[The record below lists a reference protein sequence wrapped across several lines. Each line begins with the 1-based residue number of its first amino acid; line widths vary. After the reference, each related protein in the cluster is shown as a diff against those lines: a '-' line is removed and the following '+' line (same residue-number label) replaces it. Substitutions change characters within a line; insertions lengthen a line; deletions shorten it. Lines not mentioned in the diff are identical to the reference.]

1 MRKKRSVLSI
11 VVAVV
16 MTIAM
21 MPASAFA
28 STNLDGMTEMQK
40 EAVKDNYWAELNA
53 YKDPSLSEEDEKMVI
68 PTYLNSFFD
77 TSAVKWAETWIGDFQ
92 EHTLLFPHAGIRS
105 ESDNDTVKNLIE
117 NEDVALMY
125 MSLYALDKHKETPAY
140 DYWKGGKIWNPY
152 NFDLKN
158 DIIYEQVDFESEDGP
173 KVTDE
178 KVDYNIYGDLIERG
192 GSSTEVATHEIG
204 DRINLDFSVDL
215 ELCRKMLNTMLLSSI
230 NSEFPAQE
238 LMKRN
243 MPETGLMATDAE
255 LVYVLDLPKGLEND
269 GTTTFTI
276 DGLEGFSVT
285 TAEEND
291 GSRLVL
297 RVRKDQNDKGYD
309 TLKETYA
316 KIQNVH
322 AATMKIDGL
331 RVTNKAPIDTNLT
344 ATGYAYGAY
353 DQVWCS
359 DNDTI
364 INKDC
369 SAVRDNNAHQFARTP
384 SVFAAKQSASG
395 RDVTA
400 DAEKPNL
407 ITYIFKVKKSV
418 APPVAKK
425 YKLTFV
431 ANGGKKIATKSFK
444 AGTKVDLNKYST
456 RKGGNVFGGWYTD
469 KQLKKKA
476 ASVKMTKNQK
486 VYAKWH
492 VFLAKAVPK
501 AKKSMTISWKKV
513 PGAAKYV
520 VYGNRCNYGK
530 HKFDIRGKR
539 FKTVKGKTSA
549 VTVKGLRPHCCYKF
563 MVQAVD
569 KKGKVIASS
578 LSSIHNI
585 TSGGLSGYSM
595 DAIKSINAKKSI
607 TVKKGKT
614 VKMTEKVISFH
625 GRSPIQ
631 KGHAPKLRFV
641 TENEAIAKFTVKSS
655 NKAGVL
661 KGIDKGTCY
670 VYTCGVNGS
679 WVKTKVTVK

>member
-215 ELCRKMLNTMLLSSI
+215 ELCRKMLNTMLLSNI

-243 MPETGLMATDAE
+243 MPETGLWQPMRNWYMCWTCQKDWKVME
-255 LVYVLDLPKGLEND
+255 PLPLLLD
-269 GTTTFTI
+269 
-276 DGLEGFSVT
+276 
-285 TAEEND
+285 
-291 GSRLVL
+291 R
-297 RVRKDQNDKGYD
+297 
-309 TLKETYA
+309 
-316 KIQNVH
+316 
-322 AATMKIDGL
+322 
-331 RVTNKAPIDTNLT
+331 
-344 ATGYAYGAY
+344 
-353 DQVWCS
+353 
-359 DNDTI
+359 
-364 INKDC
+364 
-369 SAVRDNNAHQFARTP
+369 
-384 SVFAAKQSASG
+384 
-395 RDVTA
+395 
-400 DAEKPNL
+400 
-407 ITYIFKVKKSV
+407 KSV
-418 APPVAKK
+418 V
-425 YKLTFV
+425 
-431 ANGGKKIATKSFK
+431 
-444 AGTKVDLNKYST
+444 
-456 RKGGNVFGGWYTD
+456 
-469 KQLKKKA
+469 
-476 ASVKMTKNQK
+476 
-486 VYAKWH
+486 
-492 VFLAKAVPK
+492 
-501 AKKSMTISWKKV
+501 
-513 PGAAKYV
+513 
-520 VYGNRCNYGK
+520 
-530 HKFDIRGKR
+530 
-539 FKTVKGKTSA
+539 
-549 VTVKGLRPHCCYKF
+549 
-563 MVQAVD
+563 
-569 KKGKVIASS
+569 
-578 LSSIHNI
+578 
-585 TSGGLSGYSM
+585 
-595 DAIKSINAKKSI
+595 
-607 TVKKGKT
+607 
-614 VKMTEKVISFH
+614 
-625 GRSPIQ
+625 
-631 KGHAPKLRFV
+631 
-641 TENEAIAKFTVKSS
+641 
-655 NKAGVL
+655 
-661 KGIDKGTCY
+661 
-670 VYTCGVNGS
+670 
-679 WVKTKVTVK
+679 